1 MAQQHWQTT
10 HFTLHVWLCLLLMVR
25 ICASILPPIPQCLLL
40 PVEPC
45 LFNPLSFT
53 LAYHILHTYGLSI
66 IVKVCAH
73 AACSPPGRVHVPLLD
88 LLLCA
93 GRNGLHLILC
103 TLDTVTAY
111 IPVTL
116 FFPLG
121 VWLCSINKGLK
132 INPEMI
138 WE

>member
-1 MAQQHWQTT
+1 MAHLFQQSIA
-10 HFTLHVWLCLLLMVR
+10 TLADNSLHSTCITMLTVNGWNLCLNFAPYSSVPFVVSRTM
-25 ICASILPPIPQCLLL
+25 SS
-40 PVEPC
+40 
-45 LFNPLSFT
+45 FNPLSFT

-93 GRNGLHLILC
+93 GRNGLHLLLC

-111 IPVTL
+111 TPVTL
-116 FFPLG
+116 FFSLM
-121 VWLCSINKGLK
+121 LDK
-132 INPEMI
+132 
-138 WE
+138 